1 MQDDLLLQAYDYN
14 LPEKNIA
21 QHPADRRDQ
30 SRLLVLDQKTG
41 CIEHFLFSDIK
52 QFIQKGDVLVI
63 NDTRVFPARLLGRKK
78 TGGKAEVFLLDYPSP
93 LKAES
98 PDPAYLH
105 YSCEA
110 LVKSS
115 RKPQPGSKIIIN
127 ENCHCRLLQNSGRGK
142 WSIVLSIP
150 SAAGLDDVLAV
161 SGDIPLPPYICR
173 THGTSAE
180 DASRYQTVY
189 AAQVGAVAAPT
200 AGLHFT
206 HDLLNDLRL
215 KGVKIAPI
223 TLHVGYGTFSPVET
237 DDITKHSIHREHIEI
252 PQESA
257 DIVNSV
263 KGAGG
268 KVWAV
273 GTTSVRALEFSIDE
287 RGMVVPV
294 NGWCDLYIT
303 PGFKYRAVDN
313 LITNFHLPQS
323 SLMFLV
329 AALCGR
335 EQLLDCYH
343 TAVSRDYRFY
353 SYGDAMAI
361 ISPHNRSHLP
371 GSAGDRD

>member
-1 MQDDLLLQAYDYN
+1 MQDDLILQAYDYN

-21 QHPADRRDQ
+21 QHPVDRRDQ
-30 SRLLVLDQKTG
+30 SRLLALDQKTG
-41 CIEHFLFSDIK
+41 CVEHLLFSDIR
-52 QFIQKGDVLVI
+52 QFIQEGDILVI
-63 NDTRVFPARLLGRKK
+63 NDTRVFPARLFGRKK
-78 TGGKAEVFLLDYPSP
+78 TGGKAEVFLLGYPRP
-93 LKAES
+93 IAGDS
-98 PDPAYLH
+98 PDPGFLQ

-110 LVKSS
+110 LIKSS
-115 RKPQPGSKIIIN
+115 RKPQPGSTVIIN

-150 SAAGLDDVLAV
+150 QASGLDDVLAK
-161 SGDIPLPPYICR
+161 SGDIPLPPYISR
-173 THGTSAE
+173 SHGTSS
-180 DASRYQTVY
+180 DDVTRYQTVY
-189 AAQVGAVAAPT
+189 ADQVGAVAAPT

-206 HDLLNDLRL
+206 QTLLNDLRL

-223 TLHVGYGTFSPVET
+223 TLHVGYGTFSPVEV
-237 DDITKHSIHREHIEI
+237 DDIMQHSIHREHIDI
-252 PQESA
+252 PPQSA
-257 DIVNSV
+257 DSINRV
-263 KGAGG
+263 KWAGG

-273 GTTSVRALEFSIDE
+273 GTTSVRALEYSIDDS
-287 RGMVVPV
+287 GMVVPF

-303 PGFKYRAVDN
+303 PEFTFRVIDN

-343 TAVSRDYRFY
+343 TAINRDYRFY

-361 ISPHNRSHLP
+361 IS
-371 GSAGDRD
+371 